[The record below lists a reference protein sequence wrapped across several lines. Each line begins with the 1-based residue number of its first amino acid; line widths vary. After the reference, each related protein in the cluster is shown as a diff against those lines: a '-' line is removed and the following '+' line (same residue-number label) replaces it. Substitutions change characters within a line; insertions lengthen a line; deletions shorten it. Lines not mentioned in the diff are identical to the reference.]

1 MPVVPTAT
9 VPSVSPT
16 ESAGIGYQSSAA
28 ATPEAFGAGIGQAKL
43 GLARQLESTGDM
55 LATHALRMQEDANVT
70 SSEKLFLDQD
80 IKLSKLTDDYN
91 SLQGS
96 ARVNALPQ
104 FHEDAAALRE
114 EGLQNAQNPD
124 VKKKFDQLFTRQLG
138 FSIKAAGRESAS
150 AFRADQKATSSSITA
165 NSMSTIAKNA
175 DDDQQFLSATQTAL
189 TSQRA
194 LPDYQG
200 ASEETKLEMDRTIVS
215 GAWTTRLQSMARND
229 PLRARDLFNKNK
241 DSLDGI
247 SQLKLQDTINQQIIN
262 VQSRVDSDHIIQSGA
277 LVDTSLAERLK
288 KLEGYSE
295 KPYADFKQTSSG
307 YGTKAQPGDENIP
320 PEQRR
325 AVYEQRLYTEL
336 GRAANIV
343 DTFAPGLPTGTR
355 NALISLTYNA
365 GSAWTSSGLGTK
377 IRSGDLE
384 GAKQNFAQY
393 NQAGGTF
400 NQGVADRR
408 QTELS
413 WWGGEPRDSD
423 PTSQLGTALEKA
435 KEQAI
440 KVFPDD
446 PGNQAKY
453 LDTLQNRIKTDYSV
467 LQAGARDMQL
477 QTRNIVQREL
487 FDPDHHVVDYDHL
500 SPKAQQAYDQAPPM
514 LQKSFDNAMRS
525 NSTADVPLTAERQSR
540 FDTLRGESINEPDKF
555 MSRDVSNEDLPRP
568 QKSILLKTQA
578 DRKALVD
585 KGAKLNS
592 ALSTIQPLLNDA
604 QIGKSATDQNK
615 NAEYNKF
622 SGVFQKA
629 LDDFYQ
635 EKKRPPTD
643 KEMREIGIQLLK
655 TTVTGP
661 GYFGSLF
668 GDRSDRA
675 YRVVADQTPIQLR
688 SDNPAAHYSE
698 IPRHSI
704 FIGPDGQK
712 RIKP

>member
-1 MPVVPTAT
+1 MPAVPTVST
-9 VPSVSPT
+9 PSVAPIEGT
-16 ESAGIGYQSSAA
+16 GIGYQSSAA
-28 ATPEAFGAGIGQAKL
+28 ATPQAFGAGIGAAEQ
-43 GLARQLESTGDM
+43 GLAAQIGQTGDV
-55 LATHALRMQEDANVT
+55 LAKHALKMQEDANVT

-96 ARVNALPQ
+96 ARVNALPK
-104 FHEDAAALRE
+104 FHEDAAAIRE
-114 EGLQNAQNPD
+114 EGLNSAPNSD

-150 AFRADQKATSSSITA
+150 AFRADQKATSGSVVA
-165 NSMSTIAKNA
+165 NSMSNIAKNSE
-175 DDDQQFLSATQTAL
+175 DDQQFLSATQNAL
-189 TSQRA
+189 TSQRS

-215 GAWTTRLQSMARND
+215 GAWATRLQSMAKAD
-229 PLRARDLFNKNK
+229 PLRARDLLVKNK

-247 SQLKLQDTINQQIIN
+247 TQLKLQDTINQQIIN
-262 VQSRVDSDHIIQSGA
+262 VQSRVDSDKIIQSGA
-277 LVDTSLAERLK
+277 LIDPSLAEKLK

-307 YGTKAQPGDENIP
+307 YGTKAQPGDETIP

-325 AVYEQRLYTEL
+325 AIYEQRLYSEL

-343 DTFAPGLPTGTR
+343 DNFAPGLPSGTR
-355 NALISLTYNA
+355 NALIELTYNA
-365 GSAWTSSGLGTK
+365 GSAWTTSGLGAK

-393 NQAGGTF
+393 NQAGGVV
-400 NQGVADRR
+400 NPGLVARR
-408 QTELS
+408 AESLT

-423 PTSQLGTALEKA
+423 PTSQLGSALEKA

-453 LDTLQNRIKTDYSV
+453 LDTLQNRIKSDYSV
-467 LQAGARDMQL
+467 LQSGARDMQL
-477 QTRNIVQREL
+477 QTRNTVQREL

-514 LQKSFDNAMRS
+514 LQKSFDNEMRR

-540 FDTLRGESINEPDKF
+540 FDELRGESINQPDKF
-555 MSRDVSNEDLPRP
+555 MSRDISNEDIPRP
-568 QKSILLKTQA
+568 QKSILLKAQA

-585 KGAKLNS
+585 KGEKLNAS
-592 ALSTIQPLLNDA
+592 LSTVQALLNDA
-604 QIGKSATDQNK
+604 QIGKSATDMNK

-622 SGVFQKA
+622 SGVFQKE
-629 LDDFYQ
+629 LEDFYS
-635 EKKRPPTD
+635 EKKRAPND
-643 KEMREIGIQLLK
+643 KETREIGARLLK
-655 TTVTGP
+655 DTITSP
-661 GYFGSLF
+661 GYIFGNY
-668 GDRSDRA
+668 SDRA
-675 YRVVADQTPIQLR
+675 YRVIADKTPIQLR
-688 SDNPAAHYSE
+688 ADDPGAHFSE
-698 IPRHSI
+698 IPRGAT

-712 RIKP
+712 RVKP